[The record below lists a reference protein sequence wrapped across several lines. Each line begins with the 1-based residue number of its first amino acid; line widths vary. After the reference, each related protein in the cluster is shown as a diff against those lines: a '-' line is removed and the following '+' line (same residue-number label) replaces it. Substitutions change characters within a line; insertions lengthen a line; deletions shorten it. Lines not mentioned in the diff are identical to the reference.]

1 MLRKSTLIVSTLIL
15 SMLFL
20 SSCNLPSKQAI
31 HTQTP
36 TPTSK
41 SSTMIDTPAHTTTP
55 TSIPITSTNA
65 PTPTAIPSLCD
76 NLYFPNASGD
86 TWEYAGN
93 NTAIGAYTRTDTL
106 SNSNNDSFTVQS
118 KLSDVTYMV
127 DYACTDAGLIA
138 LNPIQQY
145 MGALLT
151 SLNAQV
157 NVNLLSNSGISL
169 PAKISPG
176 DTWQQIA
183 EFEASSQDISTNGR
197 LVFIYT
203 AVGYENITVPF
214 GTFDALRVDATIR
227 IEIGGF
233 RILAGTYETTTWMAP
248 NVGIIKSVGTSHV
261 PRVEFSDSMEL
272 TRFATSP

>member
-1 MLRKSTLIVSTLIL
+1 
-15 SMLFL
+15 
-20 SSCNLPSKQAI
+20 
-31 HTQTP
+31 
-36 TPTSK
+36 
-41 SSTMIDTPAHTTTP
+41 
-55 TSIPITSTNA
+55 
-65 PTPTAIPSLCD
+65 
-76 NLYFPNASGD
+76 
-86 TWEYAGN
+86 
-93 NTAIGAYTRTDTL
+93 
-106 SNSNNDSFTVQS
+106 
-118 KLSDVTYMV
+118 MV
-127 DYACTDAGLIA
+127 DYACTNAGLIA

-145 MGALLT
+145 IGALLT

-169 PAKISPG
+169 PAKIS
-176 DTWQQIA
+176 
-183 EFEASSQDISTNGR
+183 QDISTNGR
-197 LVFIYT
+197 LVFVYT

-233 RILAGTYETTTWMAP
+233 RILTGTYETTTWMAP